1 MLILEDELF
10 VELSTTSSMIEA
22 FSVCRVLPWCL
33 LHIVEQKKVRTINL
47 QFSHMF
53 FDVVP
58 FLQIEKI
65 FRTLFAVFTP
75 SRPCANDDTLKFF
88 FTKMF
93 HFFFRR
99 IKMLAIIGSVTFERF
114 LCIVK
119 FIFQYVLLIFFF
131 SFALRLALRFE
142 NCTTACALSLY

>member
-1 MLILEDELF
+1 
-10 VELSTTSSMIEA
+10 
-22 FSVCRVLPWCL
+22 
-33 LHIVEQKKVRTINL
+33 
-47 QFSHMF
+47 MF

-88 FTKMF
+88 FIQMF
-93 HFFFRR
+93 QFFFRR
-99 IKMLAIIGSVTFERF
+99 IKMPKVACIFIGRVTFERF

-119 FIFQYVLLIFFF
+119 FILQYVLLIFFF
-131 SFALRLALRFE
+131 SFALRFE
-142 NCTTACALSLY
+142 NCTACALRLYLIQSQIHLWSGRSHLPSAGQTGILAVTSGTFGCYYHLEENGSFSSNPDL